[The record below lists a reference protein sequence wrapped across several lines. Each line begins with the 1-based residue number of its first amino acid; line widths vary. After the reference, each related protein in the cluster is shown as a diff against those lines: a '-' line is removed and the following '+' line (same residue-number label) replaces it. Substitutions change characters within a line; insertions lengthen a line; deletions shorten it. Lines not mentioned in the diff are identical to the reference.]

1 MRELP
6 AGIPLNQHFW
16 RTAVCVNSTQGSDT
30 RDLSSSREQ
39 GKQQGEKSYED
50 ENGAGGMGLD
60 LVRVGQG
67 VHLDRLGSGG
77 CSDEMIT
84 DRDPNKVID
93 QL

>member
-1 MRELP
+1 
-6 AGIPLNQHFW
+6 
-16 RTAVCVNSTQGSDT
+16 
-30 RDLSSSREQ
+30 
-39 GKQQGEKSYED
+39 
-50 ENGAGGMGLD
+50 MGLD

-67 VHLDRLGSGG
+67 VRLDRLGSGG